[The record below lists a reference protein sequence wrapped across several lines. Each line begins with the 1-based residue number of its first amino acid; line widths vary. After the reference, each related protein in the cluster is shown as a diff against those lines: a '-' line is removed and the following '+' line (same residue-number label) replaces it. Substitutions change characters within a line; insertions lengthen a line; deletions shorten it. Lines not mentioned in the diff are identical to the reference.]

1 MVVTPAYLVL
11 DAPMWPRQR
20 GLLRL
25 ACALLLVTLAGA
37 AVRPRPRFI
46 IPLTDSR
53 FEWTRARLLT
63 AGFPVPPQLAKAN
76 GPEWDELL
84 TASSTQYQPKTA
96 PAALNEEPSP
106 QAQLSEGVD
115 ELKAKLAHLEKSQAL
130 REASE
135 TRGSCWHSDFT
146 DDKEDL
152 EHKVTQHEAR
162 SKKLETKRITTRKQ
176 AIKTA
181 YVATDED
188 ACADSPD
195 PKGCAKAHQ
204 QIKWRSLQDKYECAA
219 YTDIVNKDH
228 TKDKNSDADHAGLP
242 SRSRSPFLIPDDDS

>member
-1 MVVTPAYLVL
+1 MRPKPT
-11 DAPMWPRQR
+11 QR
-20 GLLRL
+20 GLFRL

-37 AVRPRPRFI
+37 TVRPRSHSI
-46 IPLTDSR
+46 IPLTDKR
-53 FEWTRARLLT
+53 FEWTRARLPT
-63 AGFPVPPQLAKAN
+63 ASFPAPPEMAKAD
-76 GPEWDELL
+76 GPKWDELL
-84 TASSTQYQPKTA
+84 TASSTKDQPGTA
-96 PAALNEEPSP
+96 PAALNEEPSL
-106 QAQLSEGVD
+106 QTQLSEGVDD
-115 ELKAKLAHLEKSQAL
+115 ELKAKLAHREKSQAR

-135 TRGSCWHSDFT
+135 AGWSCWHSDFT
-146 DDKEDL
+146 DDMEDL
-152 EHKVTQHEAR
+152 EHEVTQLEAR
-162 SKKLETKRITTRKQ
+162 SKKRETQRITTRKQ
-176 AIKTA
+176 PIKEA
-181 YVATDED
+181 YEATDED